1 MLTAISAQEKPVLI
15 MAPQQTVACIYC
27 MHGLLDPPALE
38 RKMPLYQE
46 RLVQYASGQ
55 LRCCTCEAGR
65 TYLAWLTSATQKEQ
79 ERARKEGALPDQ
91 IRAAR
96 QERIF
101 ENAGIPGKYAAYT
114 LPGFE
119 RIAANDPAKRDA
131 IAALRHYE
139 QHGYAQVGE
148 QRRNGIVL
156 WGEPGVGKTGS
167 MAPLFTQLVRNGRTG
182 LWLQYNQF
190 MADMRRFDDGQVDE
204 RMRTC
209 QNADL
214 LFIDDLGDVTASKS
228 ASDYAKDVLFRVID
242 HRTSRDMALF
252 ITTNL
257 APQELE
263 IQFSSRITRRLL
275 SACAVIRMGG
285 RTLR

>member
-1 MLTAISAQEKPVLI
+1 MLTALKPQETSVLI

-27 MHGLLDPPALE
+27 THGLIDPPALE

-65 TYLAWLTSATQKEQ
+65 TYLAWLKSATDR
-79 ERARKEGALPDQ
+79 ERERSQQDSALPEK
-91 IRAAR
+91 IRAER

-101 ENAGIPGKYAAYT
+101 ENAGIPGKYASYT
-114 LPGFE
+114 LQGFE

-131 IAALRHYE
+131 IVALRHYE
-139 QHGYAQVGE
+139 QHGHVQVGE
-148 QRRNGIVL
+148 QRRSGILL

-190 MADMRRFDDGQVDE
+190 MADMRRFEDGQVDE
-204 RMRTC
+204 RMRAC

-242 HRTSRDMALF
+242 HRTSRDMTLF

-263 IQFSSRITRRLL
+263 LQFSTRITRRLL

-285 RTLR
+285 RALR